1 MSLDK
6 ERGETD
12 EAFVIRAEK
21 ERVRHKETE
30 DVCLCLFLPRT
41 SAGFQAKMREVTHQ
55 KHVATTHTNQEY
67 TMEWGDLVKYARS
80 KTQVIY
86 PGCNIKAPKRR
97 ELAEPLAGAYH
108 RYVTAERGT

>member
-1 MSLDK
+1 MNLAIGLTPSAMRMAFMSLDK

-41 SAGFQAKMREVTHQ
+41 SPEF
-55 KHVATTHTNQEY
+55 
-67 TMEWGDLVKYARS
+67 
-80 KTQVIY
+80 
-86 PGCNIKAPKRR
+86 
-97 ELAEPLAGAYH
+97 
-108 RYVTAERGT
+108 